1 MTQLPQDPKNPTEKQ
16 KKLLRKSRKQL
27 NNYARYSGLAIE
39 MGVIIAAGAIGGL
52 KLDQKFDLSFPFFT
66 LILTILALVMAIY
79 IAVKDF
85 LKMNQ

>member
-1 MTQLPQDPKNPTEKQ
+1 M
-16 KKLLRKSRKQL
+16 RKSRKQL

>member
-1 MTQLPQDPKNPTEKQ
+1 
-16 KKLLRKSRKQL
+16 
-27 NNYARYSGLAIE
+27 